1 MMSAE
6 SSADPSIFI
15 ARLIDLIR
23 LLSSEAL
30 SAPQIVH
37 RLSQYYPDGASG
49 TRRVR
54 KDIQQLRALGFDI
67 QKGFSPHRYILAY
80 NPLAAILNNDQIDAL
95 ATLRDGFNQKHP
107 ISPIVRQ
114 LVELLTAG
122 LDDEQRERFEQ
133 PAILRLALT
142 TAVNYEA
149 ARPLFGLLQ
158 QAIQQDQQVRFA
170 YYSLDQRDRPLTHTV
185 DPYEVEYYQQHLYLV
200 GYSDRMQQIADF
212 RLDQID
218 LSSFRLLDTP
228 REQGRD
234 LYPYQFRYRLSAKL
248 VRRGISER
256 FHQQQV
262 VQRFEDGSVE
272 IAARARSQ
280 FYALRGLLRYAENA
294 RATYPPELV
303 AETRSTLDAM
313 RALYED

>member
-1 MMSAE
+1 MSTK
-6 SSADPSIFI
+6 SSEKLSVHL
-15 ARLIDLIR
+15 ARILDLIR
-23 LLSSEAL
+23 LLSSEEL
-30 SAPQIVH
+30 SAPKIVQ
-37 RLSQYYPDGASG
+37 RFPQYYIDGESG
-49 TRRVR
+49 SRQVR
-54 KDIQQLRALGFDI
+54 KDIEQLNAFGFEF
-67 QKGFSPHRYILAY
+67 QTLPRPYRYKLIH
-80 NPLAAILNNDQIDAL
+80 NPLAATLTDEQIDAL
-95 ATLRDGFNQKHP
+95 AMLREGFDKKHP
-107 ISPIVRQ
+107 IGEVVSQ
-114 LVELLTAG
+114 LLTLLTSG

-133 PAILRLALT
+133 PPILRMSLT

-149 ARPLFGLLQ
+149 ARPLFPLIRR
-158 QAIQQDQQVRFA
+158 AIQRNNQIRFA
-170 YYSLDQRDRPLTHTV
+170 YYSLDQRDRPFTHTV

-218 LSSFRLLDTP
+218 LASFRMVDTP

-234 LYPYQFRYRLSAKL
+234 LYPYQFCYRLSAKL
-248 VRRGISER
+248 ARRGISER
-256 FHQQQV
+256 FHQQQL

-303 AETRSTLDAM
+303 AEARATLDAM